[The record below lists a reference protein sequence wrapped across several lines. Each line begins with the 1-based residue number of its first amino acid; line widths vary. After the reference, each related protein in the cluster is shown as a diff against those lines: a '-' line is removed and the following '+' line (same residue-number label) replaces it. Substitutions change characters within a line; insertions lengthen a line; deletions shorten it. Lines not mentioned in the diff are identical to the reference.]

1 MVEVMQHTAVSS
13 RQIVPG
19 IRLLSRRRRPEA
31 SCPAASS
38 EPVRSP
44 PASPMSLLSS
54 LSLLFSLSLLS
65 SLSSVSLLS
74 SLSLLSLLSPQP
86 MLSLLTLSGKR
97 LPKRLLRKRMTSSTA
112 ELNRVA
118 SISLVRSCLL
128 SQIFVKYHFPFSC
141 TGRKQNRIKRTV
153 YVSESK
159 VPRVNAALSFSSR
172 TSAVIQAHRRIG
184 M

>member
-74 SLSLLSLLSPQP
+74 SLSLLSPQP

>member
-1 MVEVMQHTAVSS
+1 MVDVMQHTAVSS

-31 SCPAASS
+31 SPFAVSS

-44 PASPMSLLSS
+44 PVFPLSLLSS
-54 LSLLFSLSLLS
+54 LSLMSPLSLLS
-65 SLSSVSLLS
+65 SLSLMSPLSLLS
-74 SLSLLSLLSPQP
+74 SLSLLSF
-86 MLSLLTLSGKR
+86 LTLSGKR
-97 LPKRLLRKRMTSSTA
+97 LPKRLLRKRTTSSTA

-153 YVSESK
+153 HVSESK
-159 VPRVNAALSFSSR
+159 VPRVNAALSFSST